1 MADAAEK
8 LLHGGSQDASAAGQ
22 ILTDQPL
29 VYCVIPDDAFLWSWG
44 LMLVFG
50 IGVQA
55 LGLYFRRRLLMAAGA
70 AMVCGAA
77 VMDRDPTLFA
87 GQILLTLGLALLTA
101 RRQKPQS
108 PDAARKRSRKNTI
121 KGNISIEI

>member
-8 LLHGGSQDASAAGQ
+8 LLDGGSQDASAAGQ

-87 GQILLTLGLALLTA
+87 GQILLMLGLALLTA

-108 PDAARKRSRKNTI
+108 PDAARKRSRKNTRT
-121 KGNISIEI
+121 

>member
-87 GQILLTLGLALLTA
+87 GQIMLTLGLALLTA

-108 PDAARKRSRKNTI
+108 PGAARKRSRKYTRA
-121 KGNISIEI
+121 

>member
-8 LLHGGSQDASAAGQ
+8 LLDGGSQDASAAGQ

-70 AMVCGAA
+70 ALVCGAA
-77 VMDRDPTLFA
+77 VMDRDPTLFG
-87 GQILLTLGLALLTA
+87 GQILLTLGLTMLITRGQNP
-101 RRQKPQS
+101 RRPGV
-108 PDAARKRSRKNTI
+108 ARKRGRKNARA
-121 KGNISIEI
+121 

>member
-1 MADAAEK
+1 MPGSPAMADAAEK

-108 PDAARKRSRKNTI
+108 PDAARKRSRKNTRT
-121 KGNISIEI
+121 

>member
-1 MADAAEK
+1 MANAAEK
-8 LLHGGSQDASAAGQ
+8 LLHGSGRGVSAAG
-22 ILTDQPL
+22 LLLADQPQ
-29 VYCVIPDDAFLWSWG
+29 VYLLSSDAAFLWAWG
-44 LMLVFG
+44 LMLVCG

-108 PDAARKRSRKNTI
+108 PDAARKRSRKNTRT
-121 KGNISIEI
+121 